1 MSMMGKWCLVVGV
14 MLAVAGCQA
23 PSGGASAPS
32 ATDTRQAPAAPQQ
45 GLSQAD
51 QAASLARTTDE
62 RRAIE
67 TNAQAAELRVFLA
80 DTQPRP
86 AWVEISLKPSGVLYV
101 NTAPVITR
109 SDLIAIQSGSDQA
122 GGGVLV
128 LALSDEGLR
137 KLHAATAAHPGLRL
151 ALVVGQTMLAAPGYA
166 APIRERQLAFGV
178 GSRRNAE
185 IAARAVA
192 GIESTP
198 PTFSQ

>member
-1 MSMMGKWCLVVGV
+1 MRMTGKWGLIVGV
-14 MLAVAGCQA
+14 ILAVSGCQTPPQGSSPA
-23 PSGGASAPS
+23 T
-32 ATDTRQAPAAPQQ
+32 TDTQRAPAQSSQ
-45 GLSQAD
+45 GLAQVGQGAP
-51 QAASLARTTDE
+51 LARTTDE
-62 RRAIE
+62 RQVIE
-67 TNAQAAELRVFLA
+67 TNAQAADLRIFLA

-86 AWVEISLKPSGVLYV
+86 GWVEISLKPSGVLHV

-109 SDLIAIQSGSDQA
+109 ADLIGIQSGTDQA

-137 KLHAATAAHPGLRL
+137 KLHAATAANPGLRL

-166 APIRERQLAFGV
+166 SPIRERQLAFGV

-192 GIESTP
+192 GVESAP
-198 PTFSQ
+198 PTFGQ